1 MALRCRQRYSRR
13 AYPRGPQKERLPKAL
28 ICSTVTTVTRF
39 TSSGTISLVATEL
52 TMEVLRKMVMIQFA
66 RTGTAVIMAMAVAGF
81 SWVVL
86 ARSEL
91 LADDPKA
98 ARPKPAASPPHA
110 GKPGTGS
117 LGVFLSRG
125 GPQRTGSIS
134 STRVLEHPAVQW
146 SFSTKGEPGAPLLAD
161 GVIYVG
167 DRSETFYAVNL
178 SDGTVLWQT
187 EGLGHVYFSPA
198 KCGETLYVNSNKGLT
213 ALSQS
218 DGRVRWQCKVEGD
231 LTESSPLIV
240 KDRIIVAD
248 TSGTMYAVDLNGKI
262 IWEHDMLDDE
272 QVQLKRAELEHM
284 KRQLLRGGGQVA
296 RPTTAASDGT
306 TIFQPIFDES
316 RVLLAID
323 LEAGKRRWSFHAKGM
338 SYGGP
343 AVTDDRVFFGTQ
355 GDNEFYCLD
364 KRRKTVS
371 LDLPGPI
378 SDRGG
383 AGLSE
388 WLGLLRLV
396 RRPVLSSERRDGQG
410 DLEVSNTQVP
420 RSEYRHLLRAG
431 VYGRRSL
438 VRLVRRL
445 SLLPGHR

>member
-1 MALRCRQRYSRR
+1 
-13 AYPRGPQKERLPKAL
+13 
-28 ICSTVTTVTRF
+28 
-39 TSSGTISLVATEL
+39 
-52 TMEVLRKMVMIQFA
+52 MVMIQFA

-355 GDNEFYCLD
+355 GANEFYCLD

-371 LDLPGPI
+371 WTFPVQSRIEAAPGYRNG
-378 SDRGG
+378 SVFFG
-383 AGLSE
+383 SF
-388 WLGLLRLV
+388 
-396 RRPVLSSERRDGQG
+396 DGQFYRVNAETG
-410 DLEVSNTQVP
+410 KEIWRYQTPKFPGVNIAIYSAPVFTVDAVLFGSFDGFLYCLGIDNGELKWRFQPVKD
-420 RSEYRHLLRAG
+420 SETWASPLVEGQRIVLAI
-431 VYGRRSL
+431 RRNNETKRGQDAI
-438 VRLVRRL
+438 VVI
-445 SLLPGHR
+445 GEDEKKK